1 MHPAFRFVRS
11 PLVLAL
17 CLACASLAHAETPA
31 EAVSTPAEAPAATAA
46 PAPAH
51 TGWTLGGVLR
61 GRWDVRFNDAHGD
74 GTRRTSNHLSFDTL
88 ILKADYDGKDYFASA
103 QYRFYGGSVLY
114 SHAGG
119 YRNYPGEV
127 SFPLQAYAGRR
138 FANGDRVAVG
148 LQPVVLDEQY
158 WGAQVLGSIGFVV
171 GLEEVYAPGITY
183 RHDGDGYRL
192 AAGYYPTSTP
202 DGKGISRDGARY
214 STAFVQGDSY
224 VPNGTRTS
232 ERDLVAATLDR
243 DLYRHDDITVSAAV
257 SGLYSRLQ
265 DKSGTP
271 QGDGE
276 RRALAASIKVG
287 NGSWRGKVLVARQDI
302 SLPAARDTHVITVGG
317 FDASY
322 NIATKGTVVFAEVG
336 RPVTLGGQDVDLYAS
351 LSRFIK
357 DEADFKDS
365 QRLTLGSAWTHGRL
379 RVSSELLV
387 GRNDPFVGAGQYIS
401 GAAEGG
407 DDRYKTSLF
416 TVIGYRF

>member
-1 MHPAFRFVRS
+1 MNSALRLVRS
-11 PLVLAL
+11 PLALAL
-17 CLACASLAHAETPA
+17 YLACAPLAQTQTPA
-31 EAVSTPAEAPAATAA
+31 EDAEAPAEAATSASA
-46 PAPAH
+46 P
-51 TGWTLGGVLR
+51 TGLSFGGALR

-74 GTRRTSNHLSFDTL
+74 GTRRTSNHLSFETL
-88 ILKADYDGKDYFASA
+88 ILKVDYDGKDYFAST

-114 SHAGG
+114 SRAAG

-138 FANGDRVAVG
+138 FANDDRIMVG

-183 RHDGDGYRL
+183 RHAGEGYHL

-224 VPNGTRTS
+224 VPDGTSTS
-232 ERDLVAATLDR
+232 ERNLVAATLDWDPYKR
-243 DLYRHDDITVSAAV
+243 EDIIVSTAV
-257 SGLYSRLQ
+257 SGLYSRLR
-265 DKSGTP
+265 DESGTP
-271 QGDGE
+271 QGDGK
-276 RRALAASIKVG
+276 RRVLATSVKVS
-287 NGSWRGKVLVARQDI
+287 NGTWRGKLLVARQDI
-302 SLPAARDTHVITVGG
+302 RLPASRDTHVITVGD

-322 NIATKGTVVFAEVG
+322 NIATKGTVLFGELG
-336 RPVTLGGQDVDLYAS
+336 RSLTLAGQPFDLYAS

-357 DEADFKDS
+357 DETDFKDS
-365 QRLTLGSAWTHGRL
+365 QRLTPGVAWAHGRI
-379 RVSSELLV
+379 RVSSELFV